1 MAVLPDDVFPGL
13 AIDGSGYSVY
23 AGHRQTSDKKS
34 PQKRWGLVKVNS
46 NLLQSAAG
54 GLTEAIPGEAGDF
67 VVHVEGGDGFK
78 LAFVPDRQL
87 PASAVDV
94 VVEHD
99 EDAFGQV
106 PAQRRYLVADIA
118 DAAIL
123 ALRFAADRR
132 DRLEGAFELAI
143 GVELDGVA
151 RDIGNGAGRVRTHHS
166 ALQGCRSVRP
176 VADRIPRPPGHL
188 VVEGPLAD
196 RIVLATAPD
205 GELIA
210 GAIGIFIE
218 EHHDSWGQVPLERS
232 HAVGHGAADAGFFG
246 EARGLRGHVFDSG
259 DLALKV
265 AILKEI
271 DRVLGKC

>member
-46 NLLQSAAG
+46 KQLQSAAG
-54 GLTEAIPGEAGDF
+54 GLTEAIPGEAGDS

-99 EDAFGQV
+99 EHAFGQV
-106 PAQRRYLVADIA
+106 PAQRGHLVDIA

-132 DRLEGAFELAI
+132 DRLEGTFKVAI

-151 RDIGNGAGRVRTHHS
+151 RDIGNGAGRVRTHH
-166 ALQGCRSVRP
+166 
-176 VADRIPRPPGHL
+176 
-188 VVEGPLAD
+188 
-196 RIVLATAPD
+196 
-205 GELIA
+205 
-210 GAIGIFIE
+210 
-218 EHHDSWGQVPLERS
+218 
-232 HAVGHGAADAGFFG
+232 
-246 EARGLRGHVFDSG
+246 
-259 DLALKV
+259 
-265 AILKEI
+265 
-271 DRVLGKC
+271 